1 MDTRHLAVSLSN
13 RRIRGAN
20 FIKKRD
26 FSIITAFNDVLSVEL
41 KMLSDDEMLLLSL
54 DLVTADVVEELETSL
69 SCLVG
74 FFGVVMAETSA
85 DER

>member
-1 MDTRHLAVSLSN
+1 M
-13 RRIRGAN
+13 
-20 FIKKRD
+20 
-26 FSIITAFNDVLSVEL
+26 TAFNDVLSVEL
-41 KMLSDDEMLLLSL
+41 KMLRDDEMLLLSL
-54 DLVTADVVEELETSL
+54 DLVAADVEKLDASLL

>member
-1 MDTRHLAVSLSN
+1 LAVSLSN

-41 KMLSDDEMLLLSL
+41 KMLSDDEMLFLSL
-54 DLVTADVVEELETSL
+54 DSVTDAEELETSLL

>member
-1 MDTRHLAVSLSN
+1 M
-13 RRIRGAN
+13 
-20 FIKKRD
+20 
-26 FSIITAFNDVLSVEL
+26 TAFNDVLSVEL
-41 KMLSDDEMLLLSL
+41 KMLRDDEVLLLSL
-54 DLVTADVVEELETSL
+54 DLVADVEELDASV

>member
-1 MDTRHLAVSLSN
+1 LAVSLSN

-26 FSIITAFNDVLSVEL
+26 FSIMTAFNDVLSVEL
-41 KMLSDDEMLLLSL
+41 KMLSDDETLLLSL
-54 DLVTADVVEELETSL
+54 DLVAADVEELDASL

>member
-1 MDTRHLAVSLSN
+1 VDTRHLAVSLSN

-26 FSIITAFNDVLSVEL
+26 FSIMTAFNDVLSVEL
-41 KMLSDDEMLLLSL
+41 KMLRDDEMLLLSL
-54 DLVTADVVEELETSL
+54 DLVTDVVEELETSL